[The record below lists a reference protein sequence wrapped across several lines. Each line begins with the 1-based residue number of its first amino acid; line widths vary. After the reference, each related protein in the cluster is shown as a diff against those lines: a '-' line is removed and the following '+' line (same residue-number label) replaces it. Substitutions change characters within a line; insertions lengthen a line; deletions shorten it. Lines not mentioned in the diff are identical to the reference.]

1 LRHKISPIVD
11 WIERARLEGGKILVH
26 CRVGVSRS
34 ATVTI
39 AYCMFHLNTSLA
51 NAYLMVRSRR
61 LSVLIQPNMR
71 IMYNLLGWE
80 AELARR
86 RAIVNGTPSEPAL
99 GHGRPLSWPFLA
111 REIHLLNEKYL
122 S

>member
-1 LRHKISPIVD
+1 
-11 WIERARLEGGKILVH
+11 
-26 CRVGVSRS
+26 
-34 ATVTI
+34 
-39 AYCMFHLNTSLA
+39 
-51 NAYLMVRSRR
+51 MVRSRR
-61 LSVLIQPNMR
+61 LSVLIRAFLSFLPLSTCANMCRLAEPNMR

-86 RAIVNGTPSEPAL
+86 RSKASGEAKIKMGM
-99 GHGRPLSWPFLA
+99 GRALSWPFLA